1 MMMMMMMI
9 EEGEG
14 GGGGIEE
21 EEEEEEEDSGNNRGY
36 WNHLKITHTVPE
48 HEIKNY
54 KKKNSHIG
62 WHCTHTSRSTN
73 VKVQNIFNTR
83 NNITCSKVANTEQLQ
98 HYIP

>member
-14 GGGGIEE
+14 GGGGGIEEEE

-54 KKKNSHIG
+54 KKKQPY
-62 WHCTHTSRSTN
+62 WLALHTYFTKYQCKST
-73 VKVQNIFNTR
+73 K
-83 NNITCSKVANTEQLQ
+83 
-98 HYIP
+98 YI